1 MSADFFANRTAL
13 ITGGSSGIGRACA
26 LALAKRGAHV
36 FILARRGP
44 PLEKTV
50 LELRAAARAPEQ
62 DIAGFR
68 ADVRHYTA
76 IKKIARQMERRGRP
90 ADLLINA
97 AGYAAPGYFAD
108 LPIGQ
113 FHRQMETNYYGAL
126 HAARAVLPGMLA
138 RGDGIIV
145 NVSSIAGFLGVF
157 GYSAYAPA
165 KFALKGWS
173 DVLRQELTP
182 RGVRIHVVCPPDVD
196 TPGFQREARGKP
208 FETAQ
213 LSDTAKLMAPDVVAE
228 RILHGVE
235 RGRYMILPNFE
246 ARLMHWLQRVA
257 PETSHRII
265 MSLIRR
271 AQARR
276 GAQSLLK

>member
-1 MSADFFANRTAL
+1 MPADFFANRTAL

-26 LALAKRGAHV
+26 LALAQRGAHV

-50 LELRAAARAPEQ
+50 LELRAAARGPEQ
-62 DIAGFR
+62 DIDGFR

-76 IKKIARQMERRGRP
+76 LKKIGRQLERRGRP
-90 ADLLINA
+90 VDLLINA
-97 AGYAAPGYFAD
+97 AGYAAPGYFES
-108 LPIGQ
+108 LPIGH
-113 FHRQMETNYYGAL
+113 FHRQMETNYYGAV
-126 HAARAVLPGMLA
+126 HAARAFLPGMLA
-138 RGDGIIV
+138 RGSGGIV

-165 KFALKGWS
+165 KFALMGWS
-173 DVLRQELTP
+173 DVLRQELAP

-196 TPGFQREARGKP
+196 TPGFQREERDKP
-208 FETAQ
+208 YETAQ
-213 LSDTAKLMAPDVVAE
+213 LSQTAKLMTPAAVAD
-228 RILHGVE
+228 RMLQGIE
-235 RGRYMILPNFE
+235 RGRYLILPSLE
-246 ARLMHWLQRVA
+246 ARWMHWLQRVA

-265 MSLIRR
+265 MALIRR

-276 GAQSLLK
+276 KPQSLLK

>member
-50 LELRAAARAPEQ
+50 LELRTAARAPEQ

-68 ADVRHYTA
+68 ADVRHYSA
-76 IKKIARQMERRGRP
+76 LKKIGRQLARRGRP
-90 ADLLINA
+90 VDLLINA
-97 AGYAAPGYFAD
+97 AGFAAPGYFEK

-113 FHRQMETNYYGAL
+113 FHRQMETNYYGAV
-126 HAARAVLPGMLA
+126 HAARAVLPDMLT
-138 RGDGIIV
+138 RGSGTIV

-196 TPGFQREARGKP
+196 TPGFQREARDKP
-208 FETAQ
+208 YETAQ
-213 LSDTAKLMAPDVVAE
+213 LSQTAKLMTPDVVAE
-228 RILHGVE
+228 RMLHGVE
-235 RGRYMILPNFE
+235 RGRYLILPNFE

-257 PETSHRII
+257 PETSHHII
-265 MSLIRR
+265 MALIRR

-276 GAQSLLK
+276 KLQSLLK